1 MSLCSRRQRGK
12 LGRVNVKAAKPSS
25 RTKGSTAEK
34 KNQSSRS
41 TEGTRARDTPT
52 GKKAA
57 VAAHASTGSETEEQ
71 TQDVSSTANTAV
83 LEQQKI
89 MRAKVTARM
98 KSKRKRDTCSTST
111 TFVVQDTSS
120 MPSSSV
126 SLAALAS
133 AMESPQ
139 AITPALSTKV
149 KVDVDEEKGAVV
161 PSPPATAEGCTP
173 IKKEPCPGTATVP
186 QSQGGAA
193 SQAGNKDIP
202 RSNKRQKK
210 TTTSAEAKKEVESG
224 DDDGEKAAESTDP
237 AECKKQR
244 RLIRNR
250 MSAQLH
256 RERQKAHVTDLQSQV
271 QAKVDELGF
280 AARQIATAEADK
292 EHLVCYAT
300 YLETLLSK
308 HLISFQRTSHVKS
321 LLPVPAVKA
330 EAGSC
335 QTSPSYSS
343 GSDTTPYPSSPEND
357 YLSSVVCIRAPPTP
371 RIKKERLD
379 SGDESLR
386 SSSDQTTSEASPP
399 PMTGSSVLLLAVMF
413 TMFFFSGKNDRLVCV
428 CARACV
434 RVVNLPTHSLTVLWL
449 HLITCF
455 YYITDA

>member
-1 MSLCSRRQRGK
+1 MSLCSRRHRGN
-12 LGRVNVKAAKPSS
+12 LGKVNVKAAKPSL
-25 RTKGSTAEK
+25 RTKGSTPEK

-41 TEGTRARDTPT
+41 TPGSRATDTPT
-52 GKKAA
+52 GKKA
-57 VAAHASTGSETEEQ
+57 VAAHASTGSEMEQ
-71 TQDVSSTANTAV
+71 TQDVASTANTAV

-111 TFVVQDTSS
+111 TSVVQDTS

-126 SLAALAS
+126 SFAGLTS
-133 AMESPQ
+133 AMEAPQ
-139 AITPALSTKV
+139 AIAPALSTKV

-161 PSPPATAEGCTP
+161 PSLPATAEGCTP
-173 IKKEPCPGTATVP
+173 IKKEPGTGTATVP
-186 QSQGGAA
+186 QSQGDAA
-193 SQAGNKDIP
+193 SHAGNKDTP

-210 TTTSAEAKKEVESG
+210 TTTSAEAKMEVESG
-224 DDDGEKAAESTDP
+224 DDDGEKAIESTDP

-271 QAKVDELGF
+271 QAKIEELAF
-280 AARQIATAEADK
+280 AAQQIATAEADK

-308 HLISFQRTSHVKS
+308 HLISFQRTSHLKS

-330 EAGSC
+330 EAGSY

-357 YLSSVVCIRAPPTP
+357 YLSSIVCIRAPPTP
-371 RIKKERLD
+371 RIKKETLD
-379 SGDESLR
+379 SGNESLC
-386 SSSDQTTSEASPP
+386 SSSDQTSEASPP

-413 TMFFFSGKNDRLVCV
+413 TMFFFSGNRLFDPTISHLSTDFAITTVKMIAFCVCV
-428 CARACV
+428 CV
-434 RVVNLPTHSLTVLWL
+434 SVL
-449 HLITCF
+449 
-455 YYITDA
+455 